1 MPGKRYGLPGG
12 HGGVDTDLS
21 SAAFVHGRTTPPGQ
35 IGAEPLSPTYNCCGF
50 MGAAFLDPV
59 TL

>member
-1 MPGKRYGLPGG
+1 MASLGDMVGWTMTCPRLPLCM
-12 HGGVDTDLS
+12 GVP
-21 SAAFVHGRTTPPGQ
+21 HPPGQ